1 MQEEG
6 EPPLTRA
13 VLCTADS
20 LDSLIDLLLDH
31 GADIDAQDDMG
42 RSVLMTCVTF
52 GVTEL
57 LPLLLG
63 RGARLGARDHARGR
77 TVFHYCVDEEDVEGL
92 ELLVL
97 EEERR
102 SESGGKHKNLEGKHK
117 NLEGGEGR
125 NREVQWGVNV
135 VDHDGASALH
145 FAVRLGNA
153 PAVEVLLRHPHVDV
167 NTVRHTS
174 AHAGA
179 STLPEPDP
187 LHATQIHIM
196 HAVLPSKCPLSILSP
211 SPCYAGGRASPL
223 AAAIGR
229 AVRRPGPGLAAA
241 RPRGPP
247 VPRGVHFRVERPL
260 RRRGP

>member
-1 MQEEG
+1 MAVVVQEEG

-42 RSVLMTCVTF
+42 RSVIMTCVTF

-63 RGARLGARDHARGR
+63 RGARLGTRDHARGR

-102 SESGGKHKNLEGKHK
+102 SESGSDGTHKNVQGKHKNVEGEASGKEK
-117 NLEGGEGR
+117 NQEAR
-125 NREVQWGVNV
+125 WAVNV

-145 FAVRLGNA
+145 FAVRLGNEA
-153 PAVEVLLRHPHVDV
+153 AVEVLLRHPHVGVD
-167 NTVRHTS
+167 TVSRFS
-174 AHAGA
+174 
-179 STLPEPDP
+179 S
-187 LHATQIHIM
+187 
-196 HAVLPSKCPLSILSP
+196 
-211 SPCYAGGRASPL
+211 
-223 AAAIGR
+223 
-229 AVRRPGPGLAAA
+229 
-241 RPRGPP
+241 
-247 VPRGVHFRVERPL
+247 
-260 RRRGP
+260 